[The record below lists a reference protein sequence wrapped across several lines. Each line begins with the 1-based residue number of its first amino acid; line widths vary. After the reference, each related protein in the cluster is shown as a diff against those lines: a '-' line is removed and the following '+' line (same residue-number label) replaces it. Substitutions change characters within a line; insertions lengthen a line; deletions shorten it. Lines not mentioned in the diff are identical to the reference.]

1 MIHRFQI
8 SIEKLKS
15 RTGISEEQIYYL
27 EMQVNELSHYLD
39 QK

>member
-8 SIEKLKS
+8 SIEKLES
-15 RTGISEEQIYYL
+15 TTEVSEEQIYYL
-27 EMQVNELSHYLD
+27 EMQVNELSYYLD